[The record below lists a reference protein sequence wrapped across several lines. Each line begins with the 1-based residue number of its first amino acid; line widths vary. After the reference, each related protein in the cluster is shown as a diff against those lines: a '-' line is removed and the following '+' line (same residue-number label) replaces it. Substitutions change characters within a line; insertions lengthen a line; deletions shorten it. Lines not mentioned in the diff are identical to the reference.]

1 VHPPDT
7 LGEEKTL
14 KLYMFPVAPNP
25 TRVRL
30 YIAEKVDAGTDFD
43 VEEVPVNLPEKE
55 QHSEDHL
62 KRNPLGK
69 LPVLETD
76 EGIYITESLA
86 IIEYLEELVPEP
98 TMYGSTPLERA
109 QTREFE
115 RTIETRV
122 LRPLSEMVHA
132 TKSPLGWPPNPG
144 VAAYFG
150 ATLPKAFEYVEAK
163 LDDGRPLM
171 MGDRPTIADC
181 TMAAAIQFGKIAD
194 ILIAPEYKNI
204 HAWDARFRERESAKK
219 VLVL

>member
-1 VHPPDT
+1 M
-7 LGEEKTL
+7 

-30 YIAEKVDAGTDFD
+30 YIAEKVDAGADFD

-122 LRPLSEMVHA
+122 LRPIAEIVHA
-132 TKSPLGWPPNPG
+132 TKSPLGWSPNPE
-144 VAAYFG
+144 VAAYFD

-163 LDDGRPLM
+163 LDDGRPFM

-181 TMAAAIQFGKIAD
+181 TMAAAIQFGKLAD

-204 HAWDARFRERESAKK
+204 HRWDARFRERASAKK